1 MSTEAFTASP
11 WILWELVA
19 AGLRFGR
26 NRVAGI
32 MQRAEFSPG
41 RAMCSGPAPGP
52 VVELLG

>member
-11 WILWELVA
+11 WILWELSA

-26 NRVAGI
+26 DRIAGI
-32 MQRAEFSPG
+32 MLRAELSPG
-41 RAMCSGPAPGP
+41 RAMCFGLAPGP